1 MIIQIISLLII
12 LLLVYNFIIT
22 PFKESFECDLS
33 NPNKIEC
40 NEYKL
45 EKNEDRINKLKQLMQ
60 KLDGKFNKIRDTE
73 LINRKLIKK
82 NHSNLE
88 KMNEVTKK

>member
-1 MIIQIISLLII
+1 MR
-12 LLLVYNFIIT
+12 IT
-22 PFKESFECDLS
+22 RKIVS

-40 NEYKL
+40 NEYRL